1 MADAYIAEQNR
12 MAKAELKAKG
22 ERQEDTYTAKHTK
35 VIRRLN
41 DQMAIVQQYIHNLE
55 EASTKH
61 SREAEQRRTER
72 RKREKM
78 MEEAHQQ
85 HQLTWEW
92 TLQLLAS
99 EPHKE
104 QLEEEYRRRLSNLLS
119 TYYSQVITKTLHSLT
134 QMDIETEMENYKQI
148 IESEKKERNKARP
161 NLDEPSCSTPKS
173 RVRSATPRG
182 TPLNKSAITMRRRS
196 NSPPPEVINL
206 DIESP
211 PSRPNGAAAIALQQ
225 NEDSE
230 EESLL
235 EETRQDREHRDSSQ
249 SKRRRSL
256 SENGRHAD
264 STRTACGHLC
274 ADCSRTTE

>member
-1 MADAYIAEQNR
+1 MADAYIAEQKK
-12 MAKAELKAKG
+12 MAKAELKARG
-22 ERQEDTYTAKHTK
+22 DRQEDAYTAKHTK
-35 VIRRLN
+35 VIRKLN
-41 DQMAIVQQYIHNLE
+41 DQMAIAQQCIHNLE
-55 EASTKH
+55 EANAKH

-72 RKREKM
+72 RKKENM

-85 HQLTWEW
+85 QQLTWVW

-104 QLEEEYRRRLSNLLS
+104 QLEKEYRERLSKLLS
-119 TYYSQVITKTLHSLT
+119 NYYNQVVTKTLLSLT
-134 QMDIETEMENYKQI
+134 QMDIETEMEIYKQI

-161 NLDEPSCSTPKS
+161 NLDEPTSSTPKS
-173 RVRSATPRG
+173 RVKSATR
-182 TPLNKSAITMRRRS
+182 TSLNKSAITMRRRS

-206 DIESP
+206 DTESP
-211 PSRPNGAAAIALQQ
+211 PSRPNGTTAIALQH

-264 STRTACGHLC
+264 STQTACGHLC
-274 ADCSRTTE
+274 ANCSRTTE